1 MLSATWL
8 DSSKLLK
15 YHDTRSALDPFIV
28 FNGLAQ
34 VSVSDIEKAMQG
46 VEGTGNLPTVC
57 PVVS

>member
-1 MLSATWL
+1 MLSATSL
-8 DSSKLLK
+8 DSSKLLE

-34 VSVSDIEKAMQG
+34 VSDIEKAMQG
-46 VEGTGNLPTVC
+46 VEGTGNIPTVC

>member
-15 YHDTRSALDPFIV
+15 YHGTRALDPFIV

-34 VSVSDIEKAMQG
+34 VSDIEKAMQG
-46 VEGTGNLPTVC
+46 VEGTGNIPTVC